1 MGPPCLIPSDRRQTF
16 LPDKFNA
23 PDSDK
28 ENMIAPDRRTTFQP
42 SDLDNRF
49 GNVRRRE
56 TFVKLPST
64 DSWTPQKINS
74 TGEDR
79 KKWEAAPFSIG
90 NLSGLRSL
98 NETEESCFSEAV
110 EESVLAMDVNKYCLS
125 PVKEPT
131 LTRDEKTSCFSKTA
145 EDSVLS
151 MDVNKYCLS
160 PVKNP
165 TLTREERTSC
175 FSKTAEESVL
185 SMDVNKYCL
194 SPVKEPI
201 LAREQKTLP
210 HIVVTEMEKEPLNLS
225 VKGKSRIYQPDVS
238 DISLAEV
245 SLNLSENEAGL
256 SMAVNMSEFGPERDD
271 EIELDLKDMEDREI
285 EDEIDRLAVARAASG
300 CR

>member
-160 PVKNP
+160 PVK
-165 TLTREERTSC
+165 
-175 FSKTAEESVL
+175 
-185 SMDVNKYCL
+185 
-194 SPVKEPI
+194 EPI